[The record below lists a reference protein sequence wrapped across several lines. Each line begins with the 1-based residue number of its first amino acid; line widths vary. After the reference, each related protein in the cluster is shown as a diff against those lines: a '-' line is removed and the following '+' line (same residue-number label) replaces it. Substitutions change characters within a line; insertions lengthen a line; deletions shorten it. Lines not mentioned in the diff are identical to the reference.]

1 MSSIAQYFLDHLN
14 FNIAGTELVVEYIDS
29 HGLFKMTISTLLKL
43 SIVNWKH
50 NRPPDMNRCLE
61 IVQYYQSIKPNTRLD
76 STLHLNLNTTTNQFE
91 VIDGIHRI
99 TALFE
104 MHNTFE
110 SNNDPQKAKQY
121 YWFYNT
127 LVLVS
132 IRKDYSDIAL
142 AELFYSLNK
151 SVPIPSLY
159 MESLPEQ
166 PLVIA
171 QQEEEEEEPDNSIQ
185 EVNDYRRKIIENIT
199 TVWQTKYKDHFSTN
213 IRCHKPNI
221 TLGDFQDILLEMWK
235 IIIQYYSL
243 EEMEVQMNR
252 ILERVNE
259 HAKDANNTR
268 ETTKLKKSG
277 RYIFTIPSNSIIAWT
292 KEVCDRYN

>member
-1 MSSIAQYFLDHLN
+1 MSKIAQYFLDHLN
-14 FNIAGTELVVEYIDS
+14 FNIAGTELVVEYVDS
-29 HGLFKMTISTLLKL
+29 HGLFKMTISTLLKMH
-43 SIVNWKH
+43 IVNWKH

-61 IVQYYQSIKPNTRLD
+61 MVHYYQSIKPNTRLD

-104 MHNTFE
+104 MHNMFE
-110 SNNDPQKAKQY
+110 SNNDPQKAKQH

-132 IRKDYSDIAL
+132 IRKDYSDIVL

-151 SVPIPSLY
+151 SVPIPCLY

-166 PLVIA
+166 SIA
-171 QQEEEEEEPDNSIQ
+171 IGPTPQQEPNNPIQ

-199 TVWQTKYKDHFSTN
+199 AIWETKYKDHFSTN
-213 IRCHKPNI
+213 VRCHKPNI
-221 TLGDFQDILLEMWK
+221 TPGDFQDMLLEMWK
-235 IIIQYYSL
+235 IIIQYYPL

-252 ILERVNE
+252 ILEIVNE
-259 HAKDANNTR
+259 HAKDTNNTR
-268 ETTKLKKSG
+268 ETAKLKKSG
-277 RYIFTIPSNSIIAWT
+277 RYIFTIPSNSIVAWT
-292 KEVCDRYN
+292 KQVCETYK

>member
-1 MSSIAQYFLDHLN
+1 MSKIAQYFLDHLN
-14 FNIAGTELVVEYIDS
+14 FNIAGTELVVEYLDS
-29 HGLFKMTISTLLKL
+29 HGLFKMTISTLLKMP
-43 SIVNWKH
+43 IVNWKY

-61 IVQYYQSIKPNTRLD
+61 MVEYYQSIKPNTRLD
-76 STLHLNLNTTTNQFE
+76 STLHLNLNTKTNQFE

-104 MHNTFE
+104 MHNMFDT
-110 SNNDPQKAKQY
+110 DPQKAKQH

-151 SVPIPSLY
+151 SVPIPCLY

-166 PLVIA
+166 PVA
-171 QQEEEEEEPDNSIQ
+171 PTPTPTQPEEPNISI
-185 EVNDYRRKIIENIT
+185 EAINDDRRKIIENIT
-199 TVWQTKYKDHFSTN
+199 TCWETKYKDHFSTN

-221 TLGDFQDILLEMWK
+221 TRGDFQDILLEMWK

-243 EEMEVQMNR
+243 EEMELQMNR
-252 ILERVNE
+252 ILEKVNE

-277 RYIFTIPSNSIIAWT
+277 RYIFTIPSNGIVAWT
-292 KEVCDRYN
+292 KQVCETYN